1 MDIICF
7 LSGQW
12 NSTLPS
18 CQAASKCTHTL
29 RSDLYNCVCVCVC
42 VCSCMCVCFYAYIC
56 TLIYYIS
63 SFHIFFLFC
72 FSEAECTPL
81 SNNPHVI
88 ADPGKDTYIAG
99 DVVSFGCDN
108 GYLLAG
114 NSAISCDE
122 NGNIHAH
129 ICTHIYHSIL
139 YIHYQER
146 MNPAEGGEGACNC
159 YIKRCVNLWR
169 TNCTKCPYMGKH

>member
-1 MDIICF
+1 MDKILF
-7 LSGQW
+7 LWLVISTSCLVHCTSILI
-12 NSTLPS
+12 NSMIYIHVWYMYVYLNI
-18 CQAASKCTHTL
+18 H
-29 RSDLYNCVCVCVC
+29 RSTKLYLIHEIEIWDLVERV
-42 VCSCMCVCFYAYIC
+42 
-56 TLIYYIS
+56 
-63 SFHIFFLFC
+63 FHIFFLFC